1 MSISFESNSN
11 VRRNSRLILGASII
25 LAIIFVINA
34 VISGYLLRRNTVEDR
49 ADQLATLTLI
59 LAEHTSQIIFSANT
73 VLNSIEDVV
82 RVAKVGDEKS
92 YRAFA
97 SNKKQFDLLEEKTK
111 SNSILDV
118 TTFVGNDGKVLNF
131 SRSYPAPDINLAD
144 RDYFQYLQANKD
156 SNTFYSAPVKNKGNG
171 KWVFYLARRINGKG
185 DEFLGVILVGVSVE
199 VFSTLYERL
208 GSSLGDGSAI
218 TLYREDKTLLTR
230 WPLVDNLIGKVNT
243 NTLIGESLGAA
254 SEGNGVIFTSK
265 RGFTRQ
271 NQEPVERMIS
281 YRKVSGYPF
290 IVGAVVPETLYL
302 EHWYKNASGG
312 LIATILSILI
322 LFIGTYFLLSTYRR
336 NAKNEYRAH
345 HDVLTELPNRTLF
358 GDRLSQALALC
369 KRNQTQLA
377 LLFIDLDNL
386 KAIND
391 VYGHTAGDAV
401 LSEVAKRMRNCLRDT
416 DTIARLG
423 GDEFIALLPGVSEER
438 IAIQIAEKIRIALI
452 VPIQADGNTVTTS
465 ASIGIALYPAHGLNE
480 TDLMNNAD
488 MAMYEAKSN
497 GRNAIQVFGE
507 KVLKSVFKDIS

>member
-34 VISGYLLRRNTVEDR
+34 VISGYLLRRNTIEDR

-82 RVAKVGDEKS
+82 RVAKVDDEKS

-118 TTFVGNDGKVLNF
+118 TTFVGNDGRVLNF

-144 RDYFQYLQANKD
+144 RDYFQYLQANND
-156 SNTFYSAPVKNKGNG
+156 LNTFYSAPVQNKGNG

-265 RGFTRQ
+265 TGFSRQ

-302 EHWYKNASGG
+302 AHWYKNASGG

-386 KAIND
+386 KTIND

-416 DTIARLG
+416 DTVARLG

-438 IAIQIAEKIRIALI
+438 IAIQIAEKIRVALTT
-452 VPIQADGNTVTTS
+452 PIQADGNMVTTS

-480 TDLMNNAD
+480 TDLLNNAD

>member
-1 MSISFESNSN
+1 M
-11 VRRNSRLILGASII
+11 
-25 LAIIFVINA
+25 AIIFVINA

-336 NAKNEYRAH
+336 NAKNECRAH